1 MRPLLTIKQGGVK
14 KAGKDVRI
22 GNYGSY
28 ADEIVED
35 TRKGASLNKIP
46 GGYMVALI
54 EDLHKADDSTSVFL
68 REMQEVNP
76 DFKVPEELLDD
87 SVTGSVITLVDSSFV
102 E

>member
-1 MRPLLTIKQGGVK
+1 MVWRRNATHVIAFLLAIMLV
-14 KAGKDVRI
+14 
-22 GNYGSY
+22 GSY